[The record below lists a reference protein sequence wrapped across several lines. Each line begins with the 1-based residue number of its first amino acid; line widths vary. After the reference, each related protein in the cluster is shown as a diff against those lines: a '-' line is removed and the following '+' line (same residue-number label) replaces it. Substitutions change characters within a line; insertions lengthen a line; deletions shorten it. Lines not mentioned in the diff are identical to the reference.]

1 MDSLK
6 DDARLRTPSPLPSGC
21 VSLKSAQSNEPIVD
35 LKKQRSRTLCP
46 LPSGCMSVRSAQS
59 NEPIVDLKE
68 ERSKAYGVP
77 KAWGGHL
84 PYSEIPHRL
93 KPQGPAPVVY
103 PVQTTGHR
111 ALDGQSWNKVKPS
124 YPSFPACESVVS
136 DDSED
141 TITNFLRSETGVQ
154 FEAQTAYSST
164 TGSRDSVFDEET
176 TDSED
181 EEVICDICCKAR
193 AMKTCLTCDISLCTN
208 DAWDHYKNEALE
220 EHTLTDVC
228 QDGERKRCLQH
239 KKPLDLFCRS
249 DQTPICSR
257 CARKNHKGHDIVW
270 KRRHASQSSGLTE
283 TVVPP
288 PGEITFLSVKPN
300 SVILSWECPKGPEGP
315 ASFRVMWG
323 SSIKMTGC
331 LVIRGFHKI
340 EINKLQLGQ
349 KYFFRVATED
359 KDGNLSECV
368 EASVVTAVPAP
379 RHLKKGHSEA
389 TALSLKWTEGEKME
403 GIPHQYLITITS
415 PGKDSLAVHTE
426 DCYKMFSDLE
436 PDTEY
441 IISVSTVLGDAC
453 SEPVSTTI
461 HTEPCLMEALSKMG
475 LDQYDDKLTLST
487 VMKIKQDDM
496 SENKLETAESLPGAF
511 LKKLTMLNANARS
524 VRCASH
530 DVNTDKSNAINP
542 LDLIVALLLCSD
554 SFLQQYIVLKMALCQ
569 FAVPLLLPNYETKQI
584 TLMLWSMR
592 EIVRT
597 FSPSNL
603 AFRKLSCVERIVLSD
618 IPLVS
623 FVRLDRMM
631 LSKSQMLNKLLSNSQ
646 QCHDPFYHRN
656 MVCGDVP
663 RRISEGLVEISWY
676 HPCGDRKVDRF
687 TEPLA
692 VANLRGDIR
701 AFDKQFS
708 FLCRTSAAIY
718 IFCDESEADF
728 FKNLTGKDAKANV
741 ILISS
746 AQGKTFTL
754 QTLTLKPSLKKTNV
768 SQKKKTETELI
779 KALQES
785 VSKLL
790 ENCPNKVSIANL
802 ADSAPGWEILVDE
815 DSGEC
820 QGAKK
825 HVSKITERIANTSEF
840 KDKHLASQ
848 GHIWK
853 AISWLETEC
862 WRLRKAG
869 NQDTEEYR
877 KSLKTKEKALRRKQ
891 LKFEM
896 TPVMSSFLRGVVISE
911 VQRYYFLKWLEMDLD
926 NLSWNQLS
934 ALQDQYKE
942 LSQKLPQHT
951 EDIAAIDK
959 QISARSLRLEHFL
972 RECGQLYECAS
983 YLPDYSAQRKTM
995 EQLPALCA
1003 QMLQDGFPLELVDGD
1018 AANIPLKWIT
1028 EVLTELHYIMQS
1040 NSKLKVI
1047 AIIGAENSGKSTLLN
1062 TMFGVRFAVSK
1073 GTCTRGASI
1082 QLISIDKEV
1091 KEELGC
1097 VCIVLIDTEGLKP
1110 HQMLHDDHSHE
1121 RAKEVASL
1129 AVALSDATIV
1139 SVSRDNSSE
1148 QDILEMVLYAFTR
1161 LKDVRSKPL
1170 GHFVHTDMNEKPV
1183 AKRRNS
1189 KDWWEKLNEIIRK
1202 DSRMKKAKITRI
1214 SDVVKFDR
1222 DTCSWQIPSV
1232 WHGTPPMAPIS
1243 VDYSETAHALKK
1255 RLLGDLKKCKARGDL
1270 MHFIERMES
1279 LWKAL

>member
-1 MDSLK
+1 
-6 DDARLRTPSPLPSGC
+6 
-21 VSLKSAQSNEPIVD
+21 
-35 LKKQRSRTLCP
+35 
-46 LPSGCMSVRSAQS
+46 
-59 NEPIVDLKE
+59 
-68 ERSKAYGVP
+68 
-77 KAWGGHL
+77 
-84 PYSEIPHRL
+84 
-93 KPQGPAPVVY
+93 
-103 PVQTTGHR
+103 
-111 ALDGQSWNKVKPS
+111 
-124 YPSFPACESVVS
+124 
-136 DDSED
+136 
-141 TITNFLRSETGVQ
+141 
-154 FEAQTAYSST
+154 
-164 TGSRDSVFDEET
+164 
-176 TDSED
+176 
-181 EEVICDICCKAR
+181 
-193 AMKTCLTCDISLCTN
+193 
-208 DAWDHYKNEALE
+208 
-220 EHTLTDVC
+220 
-228 QDGERKRCLQH
+228 
-239 KKPLDLFCRS
+239 
-249 DQTPICSR
+249 
-257 CARKNHKGHDIVW
+257 
-270 KRRHASQSSGLTE
+270 
-283 TVVPP
+283 
-288 PGEITFLSVKPN
+288 
-300 SVILSWECPKGPEGP
+300 
-315 ASFRVMWG
+315 
-323 SSIKMTGC
+323 
-331 LVIRGFHKI
+331 
-340 EINKLQLGQ
+340 
-349 KYFFRVATED
+349 
-359 KDGNLSECV
+359 
-368 EASVVTAVPAP
+368 
-379 RHLKKGHSEA
+379 
-389 TALSLKWTEGEKME
+389 
-403 GIPHQYLITITS
+403 
-415 PGKDSLAVHTE
+415 
-426 DCYKMFSDLE
+426 
-436 PDTEY
+436 
-441 IISVSTVLGDAC
+441 
-453 SEPVSTTI
+453 
-461 HTEPCLMEALSKMG
+461 MEALSKMG

-934 ALQDQYKE
+934 ALQDQYEE

-972 RECGQLYECAS
+972 RECGQLYECTS

-1062 TMFGVRFAVSK
+1062 TMFGVMFAVSK

-1082 QLISIDKEV
+1082 QLVSIDKEV

-1097 VCIVLIDTEGLKP
+1097 DCIMLIDTEGLKP

-1270 MHFIERMES
+1270 MHFIERIES